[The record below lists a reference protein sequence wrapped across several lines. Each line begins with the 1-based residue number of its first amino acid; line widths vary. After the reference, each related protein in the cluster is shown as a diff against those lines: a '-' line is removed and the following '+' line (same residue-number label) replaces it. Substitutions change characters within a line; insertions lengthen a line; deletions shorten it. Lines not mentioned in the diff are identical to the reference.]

1 MSGKTSRRRPQ
12 LLLFLVVGGVFFSS
26 WKWSEVQHHRQTL
39 AEIENEIVSGLHG
52 SAARKLKSILAQQPN
67 SAEALYLLG
76 TLEMARGRPDAASE
90 AWARVP
96 PGSAC
101 APQAIEASVQA
112 NIALGRLAEAERI
125 FNEARDDPRID
136 TSSMSLLLAPVLSE
150 HGRVEEALRMIESCW
165 ETLNRVGDGNS
176 ELAIK
181 LVRSHVDLRRRSVS
195 IQAAGEAL
203 ERASRLAPDDDRIWL
218 ARANLAIRA
227 GSYDEAARLID
238 ACLERRPEDPT
249 AWHARLDWA
258 LAANRVAGA
267 REALEHLPA
276 NLSTPALIHKLTAW
290 FAARR
295 GEVESERRALERVTA
310 VDPADF
316 FALDRLVLIAEQNGQ
331 PDRAEGLRREKAGIE
346 KILARYDRL
355 HARHQPKRDAAE
367 MASLAEKLGQRF
379 EATAVLTLA
388 VAVDPNRHDLRSEL
402 DRLKAR
408 DDTLERHGRTL
419 ADLLASESDEGTRR
433 TGQRTNL

>member
-1 MSGKTSRRRPQ
+1 
-12 LLLFLVVGGVFFSS
+12 
-26 WKWSEVQHHRQTL
+26 
-39 AEIENEIVSGLHG
+39 
-52 SAARKLKSILAQQPN
+52 
-67 SAEALYLLG
+67 
-76 TLEMARGRPDAASE
+76 MARGRPDAASE

-203 ERASRLAPDDDRIWL
+203 ERASRLALDDDRIWL

-249 AWHARLDWA
+249 AWHARLDWCSQ
-258 LAANRVAGA
+258 R
-267 REALEHLPA
+267 
-276 NLSTPALIHKLTAW
+276 
-290 FAARR
+290 
-295 GEVESERRALERVTA
+295 
-310 VDPADF
+310 
-316 FALDRLVLIAEQNGQ
+316 IASQG
-331 PDRAEGLRREKAGIE
+331 
-346 KILARYDRL
+346 
-355 HARHQPKRDAAE
+355 
-367 MASLAEKLGQRF
+367 
-379 EATAVLTLA
+379 
-388 VAVDPNRHDLRSEL
+388 
-402 DRLKAR
+402 
-408 DDTLERHGRTL
+408 HGRRWSICPPICRL
-419 ADLLASESDEGTRR
+419 
-433 TGQRTNL
+433 QH